1 MRDFEVGLN
10 CNGNYARY
18 NKRYDD
24 FLWFYAYNYQLIQ
37 KEYTDGKYKGKDFA
51 HIPGYIQSEGKRV

>member
-24 FLWFYAYNYQLIQ
+24 FLWFYAYNYQLI
-37 KEYTDGKYKGKDFA
+37 
-51 HIPGYIQSEGKRV
+51 

>member
-24 FLWFYAYNYQLIQ
+24 FLWFYAYNYHLI
-37 KEYTDGKYKGKDFA
+37 
-51 HIPGYIQSEGKRV
+51 